1 MVLYLIFKAARSM
14 NVALIAG
21 QKTMCYCVKEWWLH
35 LRIKLHTLIHMF
47 HSNSTFSLTAPH

>member
-14 NVALIAG
+14 NVASG
-21 QKTMCYCVKEWWLH
+21 QKTMCHCVKEWWLH
-35 LRIKLHTLIHMF
+35 LRIKLHTLIHTF